1 MTIRSILRHHTTILF
16 GMIEILMACTVVVI
30 LLFPSLLWVGIPRG
44 TSAWWNEK
52 PIFEAVINGTLAD
65 ALRNALP

>member
-1 MTIRSILRHHTTILF
+1 
-16 GMIEILMACTVVVI
+16 MIEILMACTVVVI